1 VLTGPRVAQSFD
13 AEGSWTVD
21 GLVEAMGPFFEQR
34 EPIKDGFV
42 MGFQ

>member
-1 VLTGPRVAQSFD
+1 MIDVATERPVQV
-13 AEGSWTVD
+13 T
-21 GLVEAMGPFFEQR
+21 PFFEQR